1 LANLLV
7 LNLKRNYL
15 KIVYLVLNKTLF
27 ERRSIPMTNPLINKS
42 CDTAQD
48 DELTIT
54 PISWESL
61 SPQQKVD
68 SLSRPAISDE
78 TLLSAQVAKIV
89 EQVKSEGD
97 AALFSLTELF
107 DQVKLKNLQVTST
120 QVAQAKTA
128 LTPQRIEALEM
139 AYAQIKRFHEAQ
151 IAQDIVVETCPG
163 VVCTLKTEAIESVG
177 LYIPAGSAPLP
188 STVLML
194 GVPSQIAQCK
204 RAVLVC
210 PPDIQGNLANE
221 VLVAASLCGITEIYT
236 IGGAQAIAALA
247 YGTETIPAVNKV
259 FGPGNRYVTEA
270 KKQLSQL
277 VPGFAIDMPAG
288 PSEVLV
294 IGDENANADFI
305 AADLLSQAEHGSDSQ
320 VILLSDSM
328 DLLNKVKLALA
339 SQLTLL
345 SRADI
350 ANKALSCSRLIL
362 TSDLNQAVEVSN
374 LYGPEHLIV
383 QTDNANEL
391 LLKLR
396 NAGSIFVGAYTPESA
411 GDYASGTN
419 HVLPTYGY
427 SKVVGSLSL
436 ADFTRRF
443 TVQEISKTGLQNL
456 APTIIE
462 LTEAEGLDAHQR
474 AVTIRLE
481 ARN

>member
-1 LANLLV
+1 MNDNA
-7 LNLKRNYL
+7 
-15 KIVYLVLNKTLF
+15 
-27 ERRSIPMTNPLINKS
+27 
-42 CDTAQD
+42 
-48 DELTIT
+48 
-54 PISWESL
+54 
-61 SPQQKVD
+61 
-68 SLSRPAISDE
+68 
-78 TLLSAQVAKIV
+78 LLSAQVEKIIA
-89 EQVKSEGD
+89 QVKSQGD
-97 AALFSLTELF
+97 AALFSLTELY
-107 DQVKLKNLQVTST
+107 DKVKLNSLRVTASQVS
-120 QVAQAKTA
+120 QAKSA
-128 LTPQRIEALEM
+128 LTPQRIAALET
-139 AYAQIKRFHEAQ
+139 AYTQIKRFHEAQ
-151 IAQDIVVETCPG
+151 VAKDVVVETCPG

-194 GVPSQIAQCK
+194 GVPAQIAQCK

-210 PPDIQGNLANE
+210 PPDKQGQLANE

-247 YGTETIPAVNKV
+247 YGTSTIAAVNKV

-294 IGDENANADFI
+294 IGDEYANAEFI

-320 VILLSDSM
+320 VILLSDSVS
-328 DLLNKVKLALA
+328 LLKNVKQALSTQVA
-339 SQLTLL
+339 LL
-345 SRADI
+345 SREDTARE
-350 ANKALSCSRLIL
+350 ALSYSRLIL
-362 TSDLNQAVEVSN
+362 TKDLNQAVDVSN

-391 LLKLR
+391 LGKLR

-427 SKVVGSLSL
+427 SKVIGSLSL

-443 TVQEISKTGLQNL
+443 TVQEITKSGLQNL

-462 LTEAEGLDAHQR
+462 LTDAEGLDAHQR

-481 ARN
+481 D